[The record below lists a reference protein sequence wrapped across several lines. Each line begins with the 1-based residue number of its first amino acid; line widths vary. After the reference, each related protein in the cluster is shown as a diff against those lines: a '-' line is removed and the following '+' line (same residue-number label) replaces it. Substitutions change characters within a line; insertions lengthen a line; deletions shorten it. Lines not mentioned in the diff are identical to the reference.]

1 MKVNRKTAIRTRM
14 QNWLFTVLFLAIVGL
29 AAWASDRYAFTADWT
44 AGNRN
49 TLTEASRQVLTTLDK
64 PVSIT
69 AFAREDSQMR
79 GRIRD
84 LVDKYRRESHAVRL
98 EFVNPDLQ
106 PERVRELG
114 VTRAGEL
121 IVHYGERTEH
131 VSELSESAL
140 SNALQRVARSG
151 ERWLVFLAGHGERK
165 PAGQADQDL
174 GTLVRE
180 AENKGFTV
188 QELNLAKQG
197 AIPDNTEVLVI
208 ASPRNDY
215 LPGEVDMIREYV
227 AGGGNLLW
235 LQEPGESLH
244 GLEPLAKQLG
254 VRFPDGTVV
263 DATGRMFQ
271 IDDPAIAVVADYP
284 ANPVTG
290 DFGLLTVFPYA
301 AAVETATGDTPWE
314 AQPFLRTLNQSWI
327 ETGPLDGEIV
337 YEPDAGDR
345 EGPVPLGQL
354 LTRQS
359 PSSGEG
365 DGANRAG
372 PEGGAG
378 VQQRIAVVGDGDFLA
393 NAYVASSGN
402 LDLGMNLVN
411 WLSRDDDYIDI
422 TTKKAPDRRLEFTD
436 LHYGLIGGGLLI
448 GLPVLL
454 MGTGLFVWIRRRRK

>member
-1 MKVNRKTAIRTRM
+1 MKVTKQTAIRTRM
-14 QNWLFTVLFLAIVGL
+14 QNWAFTVLFLAVVGL

-49 TLTEASRQVLTTLDK
+49 TLTEASRQVLTTLDE

-69 AFAREDSQMR
+69 AFAREDSRTR
-79 GRIRD
+79 GQIRD
-84 LVDKYRRESHAVRL
+84 LIGKYRRESDLIRL

-106 PERVRELG
+106 PARVRELG
-114 VTRAGEL
+114 VSRAGEL
-121 IVHYGERTEH
+121 VIRYGDRTEH
-131 VSELSESAL
+131 VTELSESAL

-151 ERWLVFLAGHGERK
+151 ERWLVFLTGHGERN
-165 PAGQADQDL
+165 PTGQADHDL
-174 GTLVRE
+174 GALGRE
-180 AENKGFTV
+180 MENKGFTV
-188 QELNLAKQG
+188 QELNLAKER
-197 AIPDNTEVLVI
+197 AIPDNTTALVI
-208 ASPRNDY
+208 ASPRKDY
-215 LPGEVDMIREYV
+215 LPGEVELIRDYV
-227 AGGGNLLW
+227 GRGGNLLW
-235 LQEPGESLH
+235 LQEPGQGLH
-244 GLEPLAKQLG
+244 NLAPLAEQLG

-301 AAVETATGDTPWE
+301 AAVEAETGDSPWE
-314 AQPFLRTLNQSWI
+314 TRPFLRTLNQSWI
-327 ETGPLDGEIV
+327 ETGSLDGEIRF
-337 YEPDAGDR
+337 EPDAGDR
-345 EGPVPLGQL
+345 GGPVTLGRL
-354 LTRQS
+354 LTRQYR
-359 PSSGEG
+359 PSGDTGPDDASGVE
-365 DGANRAG
+365 
-372 PEGGAG
+372 
-378 VQQRIAVVGDGDFLA
+378 QRIAVIGDGDFLA

-422 TTKKAPDRRLEFTD
+422 STKKAPDRRLDFTD

-448 GLPVLL
+448 GLPLLL